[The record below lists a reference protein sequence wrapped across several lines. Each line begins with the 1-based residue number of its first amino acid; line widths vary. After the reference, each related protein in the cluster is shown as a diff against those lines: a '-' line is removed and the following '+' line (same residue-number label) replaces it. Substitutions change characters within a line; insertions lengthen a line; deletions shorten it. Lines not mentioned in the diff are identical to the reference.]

1 MTTSNDFAKT
11 LKALHQPSN
20 PLIIPNIWDVPSL
33 NAVASLNSDNDG
45 NEKPVKAVATASWA
59 LAHALGIKD
68 EELTFEQNLAAIEKI
83 GPVARSL
90 GLPLSTDLLDG
101 YGSRIGEVVTAAVKA
116 GSVGANIEDSI
127 PSVGFGAGIEGS
139 LYGVDEQ
146 VQRLKTALKAA
157 ADAGCPDYAL
167 NARCDAFALAA
178 HPSLNDETRMREAI
192 RRGKAYL
199 EAGATTVF
207 FWGGGGRGLR
217 DAEVKRLVEEL
228 GGRVAVKAAHK
239 PEGLSTSDIAQLGV
253 ARISFG
259 PSLLLIAM
267 EATKKAASTILSGGK
282 IVA

>member
-1 MTTSNDFAKT
+1 MATSNDFAKT
-11 LKALHQPSN
+11 LKALHQPAN

-33 NAVASLNSDNDG
+33 NAVASLNSGVDAD
-45 NEKPVKAVATASWA
+45 ERPVKAVATASWA

-68 EELTFEQNLAAIEKI
+68 EELTFEQNLAAIDKI

-139 LYGVDEQ
+139 LYDAEEQ

-178 HPSLNDETRMREAI
+178 HPSLDDETRMREAI

-199 EAGATTVF
+199 EAGATTIF
-207 FWGGGGRGLR
+207 FWGGGRGLR

-267 EATKKAASTILSGGK
+267 EATKKAASTILGGGK